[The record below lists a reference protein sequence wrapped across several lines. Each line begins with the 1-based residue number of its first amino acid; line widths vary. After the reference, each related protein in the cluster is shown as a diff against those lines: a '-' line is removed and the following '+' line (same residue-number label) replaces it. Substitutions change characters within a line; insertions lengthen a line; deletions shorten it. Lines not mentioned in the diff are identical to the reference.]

1 MYNNKPPVFRSKGMK
16 ISKICFNPLENETDF
31 AQNIYVIK
39 TFCQSGILE
48 DPVSMIKEGKIM
60 HSSKRNDEGFTGL
73 EAAIVLIAFVVVAAV
88 FSYVVLGAGFFT
100 TQKAQETIY
109 KGVEQSTSNLM
120 ITGTVFGLSE
130 DNATITTI
138 TFPIGL
144 APGASAIDLSTL
156 KIGFSTPDTLPVTLT
171 QGTTKSLKVFTTTV
185 GGNATLSLSPN
196 QQVDITFEV
205 SPISPTTIM
214 NFELKPVV
222 GANLRSSRPAPAKI
236 TRTNILT

>member
-1 MYNNKPPVFRSKGMK
+1 MLLKPFVTQGYWIRQ
-16 ISKICFNPLENETDF
+16 CPL
-31 AQNIYVIK
+31 
-39 TFCQSGILE
+39 S
-48 DPVSMIKEGKIM
+48 KEGKIM

-120 ITGTVFGLSE
+120 ITGQVFGLSE

-144 APGASAIDLSTL
+144 APGASAIDLSTI
-156 KIGFSTPDTLPVTLT
+156 KIGFSTADTDPVTLT

-196 QQVDITFEV
+196 QQVDITFGV
-205 SPISPTTIM
+205 APVAPTTVM
-214 NFELKPVV
+214 HFELKPVV
-222 GANLRSSRPAPAKI
+222 GAPLPFPKTAPAKI
-236 TRTNILT
+236 TRTNILP